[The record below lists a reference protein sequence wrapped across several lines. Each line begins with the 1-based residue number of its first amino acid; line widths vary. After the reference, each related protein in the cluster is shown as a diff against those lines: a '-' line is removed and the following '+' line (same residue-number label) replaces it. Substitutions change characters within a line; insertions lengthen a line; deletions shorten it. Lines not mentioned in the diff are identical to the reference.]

1 MLRSIMTA
9 WSPLLALLLAAAL
22 GVEGFVL
29 QPHAVASAPAVTC
42 GGTSFVRQHAAEAA
56 SHSSRA
62 KTVMNA
68 ATGQDGKLSRGALA
82 GRVLGLAVTGAV
94 AVTQGPGVAV
104 AEVGVGEGGLP
115 DGARQFSN
123 LVKVQRDWAALGK
136 SIKDQGASVTPE
148 EWKNVALFLRKVY
161 QLGGDLEYLAG
172 TFPSDKKKAAVALVR
187 AIQKEVQAAD
197 VPAREKNAEAFLT
210 AQVSVEKKF
219 AEFMELFNDVPS
231 EL

>member
-1 MLRSIMTA
+1 
-9 WSPLLALLLAAAL
+9 
-22 GVEGFVL
+22 
-29 QPHAVASAPAVTC
+29 
-42 GGTSFVRQHAAEAA
+42 
-56 SHSSRA
+56 
-62 KTVMNA
+62 
-68 ATGQDGKLSRGALA
+68 
-82 GRVLGLAVTGAV
+82 
-94 AVTQGPGVAV
+94 

-172 TFPSDKKKAAVALVR
+172 TFPSDKKKSAVALVR
-187 AIQKEVQAAD
+187 TIQKEVQAAD
-197 VPAREKNAEAFLT
+197 VPAREKNAEAFMT